1 MKLLVAD
8 DSNLYRKMLKTLLEA
23 WGYEVVLAADGL
35 EAKSILSTNEAPS
48 LAILDCIMPGL
59 SGLELCEMIRS
70 RKQGYIYTILLS
82 AQGEQADVIKGFEL
96 GADDYLRKP
105 FEELELRARLK
116 AGERIIRA
124 QGELIAAREALQF
137 EATHDSL
144 LRMWNRRAILEAL
157 SREMS
162 RAKRVGTALSIF
174 LADLDFF
181 KRINDSFGH
190 LVGDDVLRAAA
201 ARMSAGIREYD
212 YVGRYGGEEFLV
224 VLPDCNLE
232 GAHQIAERVRQRI
245 SGEPILELPAEIEIT
260 ASLGVAQSS
269 PGQSVTELLHK
280 ADVAL
285 YAAKNNGR
293 NRVVSADAES
303 GLHRVATASNRG

>member
-201 ARMSAGIREYD
+201 ARMSASIREYD